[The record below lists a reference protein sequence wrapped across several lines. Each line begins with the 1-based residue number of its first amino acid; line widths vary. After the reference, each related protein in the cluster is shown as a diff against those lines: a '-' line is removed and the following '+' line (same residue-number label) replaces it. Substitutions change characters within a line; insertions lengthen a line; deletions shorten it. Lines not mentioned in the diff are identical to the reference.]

1 MIKEIDI
8 RDRKAAEEVLSVQI
22 PSYKVEAELIECSDI
37 PPLKDTVDTLQ
48 KCGETFFGYYLNEAL
63 CGAISLKEENNT
75 IDIHRLIV
83 QPDHFRKG
91 IAQKLLEF
99 IESKEGIKSLIVS
112 TGSKNTPAINFY
124 EKNGFKKVNQ
134 IRVNEHLSLTS
145 FEKKIK

>member
-1 MIKEIDI
+1 LIKEIDI

-48 KCGETFFGYYLNEAL
+48 KCGETFFGYYSNEGL
-63 CGAISLKEENNT
+63 CGAISLKDENNT

-83 QPDHFRKG
+83 HPDHFRKG

-99 IESKEGIKSLIVS
+99 IERIEGIKSLIVS

-134 IRVNEHLSLTS
+134 IIVNENLFLTS
-145 FEKKIK
+145 LEKKFK

>member
-63 CGAISLKEENNT
+63 CGAISLKEENNI

-83 QPDHFRKG
+83 HPDHFRKG

-99 IESKEGIKSLIVS
+99 IESIEGIKSLIIS

-145 FEKKIK
+145 FEKKI

>member
-1 MIKEIDI
+1 LIKEINI

-48 KCGETFFGYYLNEAL
+48 KCGETFFGYYLNEGL
-63 CGAISLKEENNT
+63 CGAISLKDENNT

-83 QPDHFRKG
+83 HPDHFRKG

-99 IESKEGIKSLIVS
+99 IERIEGIKSLIVS

-134 IRVNEHLSLTS
+134 IIVNENLSLTS
-145 FEKKIK
+145 LEKKFK

>member
-1 MIKEIDI
+1 M
-8 RDRKAAEEVLSVQI
+8 

-48 KCGETFFGYYLNEAL
+48 KCGETFFGYYSNEGL
-63 CGAISLKEENNT
+63 CGAISLKDENNT

-83 QPDHFRKG
+83 HPDHFRKG

-99 IESKEGIKSLIVS
+99 IERIEGIKSLIVS

-134 IRVNEHLSLTS
+134 IIVNENLFLTS
-145 FEKKIK
+145 LEKKFK

>member
-22 PSYKVEAELIECSDI
+22 PSYKVEAELIECSEI

-63 CGAISLKEENNT
+63 CGAISLKEENNK
-75 IDIHRLIV
+75 IDIHRLNV
-83 QPDHFRKG
+83 HPDHFRKG

-134 IRVNEHLSLTS
+134 ISVNEHLSLTS